1 MIKYIL
7 NNRLLFIGIH
17 ILMGYVSTLLKGS
30 IILKLFWV
38 LIIGFFIFIITFK
51 KNKNEEALYLAS
63 YLVGAEVFI
72 RMSDGFL
79 LYETGKYG
87 IILFSILGII
97 WGPVKQKTSISF
109 LVYVLFLVIG
119 IVFTQVPLGESLR
132 KSIAFNLS
140 GPISLGFFALYCFK
154 RTITILQLKELLF
167 VCLLPVFSII
177 SFVYFRT
184 PDLEELVF
192 NGSSNFSTSG
202 GFGPNQVATIIG
214 FGVFIL
220 SVFIFTRVQLSLSIF
235 LDIIF
240 LLYFTYRGLLTF
252 SRGGMITAIFAFF
265 IFVLFMLLYQKN
277 TFIKVFKFLF
287 ITLILFLGIWLY
299 TSDITGGMI
308 DNRYSNKNA
317 TGIEKKDISAG
328 RFQLFSA
335 QLENFYESPIL
346 GIGVGN
352 GKYKRIESGK
362 RITAASHNEITRLIE
377 EHGLLGILALLILL
391 VKPLQN
397 IYFSTNYQR
406 AFLMSF
412 YVFWFLTIN
421 HSAMRIA
428 FPAFVYGLSLIK
440 IDHE

>member
-1 MIKYIL
+1 LIEKVVH
-7 NNRLLFIGIH
+7 NRLLFITIH
-17 ILMGYVSTLLKGS
+17 VVIGFLVTILPFAKIYP
-30 IILKLFWV
+30 LFI
-38 LIIGFFIFIITFK
+38 LIIGIYIIYSSR
-51 KNKNEEALYLAS
+51 NKNEEALYLAS

-87 IILFSILGII
+87 IILFSLLGII

-140 GPISLGFFALYCFK
+140 GPISLGFFALYCYK
-154 RTITILQLKELLF
+154 RTITIIQLKELLF

-184 PDLEELVF
+184 PDLEEIVF
-192 NGSSNFSTSG
+192 QVSSNFKTSG

-265 IFVLFMLLYQKN
+265 IFVLFMLFYQKN

-299 TSDITGGMI
+299 TSNITGGMI
-308 DNRYSNKNA
+308 NNRYANKNA

-362 RITAASHNEITRLIE
+362 RITAASHNEMTRLIE

>member
-192 NGSSNFSTSG
+192 HGSSNFSTSG
-202 GFGPNQVATIIG
+202 DFGPNQVATIIG

>member
-1 MIKYIL
+1 LIEKVVH
-7 NNRLLFIGIH
+7 NRLLFIAIH
-17 ILMGYVSTLLKGS
+17 VVIGFLVTILPFAKIYP
-30 IILKLFWV
+30 LFI
-38 LIIGFFIFIITFK
+38 LIIGIYIIYSSR
-51 KNKNEEALYLAS
+51 NKNEEALYLAS
-63 YLVGAEVFI
+63 YLVGVEVFI

-87 IILFSILGII
+87 IILFSLLGII

-140 GPISLGFFALYCFK
+140 GPISLGFFALYCYK

-265 IFVLFMLLYQKN
+265 IFVLFMLFYQKN

-308 DNRYSNKNA
+308 DNRYANKNA
-317 TGIEKKDISAG
+317 AGIEKKDVSAG

-406 AFLMSF
+406 AFLLSF

>member
-1 MIKYIL
+1 MIEKVVH
-7 NNRLLFIGIH
+7 NRLLFIAIH
-17 ILMGYVSTLLKGS
+17 VVIGFLVTILPFAKIYP
-30 IILKLFWV
+30 LFI
-38 LIIGFFIFIITFK
+38 LIIGIYIIYSSR
-51 KNKNEEALYLAS
+51 NKNEEALYLAS

-87 IILFSILGII
+87 IILFSLLGII

-109 LVYVLFLVIG
+109 LLYVLFLVIG

-140 GPISLGFFALYCFK
+140 GPISLGFFALYCYK
-154 RTITILQLKELLF
+154 RTITIIQLKELLF

-192 NGSSNFSTSG
+192 QVSSNFKTSG

-308 DNRYSNKNA
+308 DNRYANKNA
-317 TGIEKKDISAG
+317 AGIEKKDVSAG

-362 RITAASHNEITRLIE
+362 RITAASHNEMTRLIE

>member
-1 MIKYIL
+1 MIEKVVH
-7 NNRLLFIGIH
+7 NRLLFIAIH
-17 ILMGYVSTLLKGS
+17 VVIGFLVTILPFAKIYP
-30 IILKLFWV
+30 LFI
-38 LIIGFFIFIITFK
+38 LIIGIYIIYSSR
-51 KNKNEEALYLAS
+51 NKNEEALYLAS

-87 IILFSILGII
+87 IILFSLLGII

-140 GPISLGFFALYCFK
+140 GPISLGFFALYCYK
-154 RTITILQLKELLF
+154 RTITIIQLKELLF

-192 NGSSNFSTSG
+192 QVSSNFSTSG
-202 GFGPNQVATIIG
+202 NFGPNQVATIIG

-308 DNRYSNKNA
+308 DNRYANKNA

-440 IDHE
+440 INHE

>member
-1 MIKYIL
+1 
-7 NNRLLFIGIH
+7 
-17 ILMGYVSTLLKGS
+17 MGYVSTLLKGS

-87 IILFSILGII
+87 IILFSLLGII

-140 GPISLGFFALYCFK
+140 GPISLGFFALYCYK
-154 RTITILQLKELLF
+154 RTITIIQLKELLF

-192 NGSSNFSTSG
+192 QVSSNFSTSG
-202 GFGPNQVATIIG
+202 NFGPNQVATIIG

-406 AFLMSF
+406 AFLLSF

>member
-1 MIKYIL
+1 LIEKVVH
-7 NNRLLFIGIH
+7 NRLLFIAIH
-17 ILMGYVSTLLKGS
+17 VVIGFLVTILPFAKIYLLF
-30 IILKLFWV
+30 I
-38 LIIGFFIFIITFK
+38 LIIGIYIIYSSR
-51 KNKNEEALYLAS
+51 NKNEEALYLAS
-63 YLVGAEVFI
+63 YLVGVEVFI

-87 IILFSILGII
+87 IILFSLLGII

-140 GPISLGFFALYCFK
+140 GPISLGFFALYCYK

-265 IFVLFMLLYQKN
+265 IFVLFMLFYQKN

-299 TSDITGGMI
+299 TSNITGGMI
-308 DNRYSNKNA
+308 NNRYANKNA

-406 AFLMSF
+406 AFLLSF

>member
-1 MIKYIL
+1 MIEKVVH
-7 NNRLLFIGIH
+7 NRLLFIAIH
-17 ILMGYVSTLLKGS
+17 VVIGFLVTILPFAKIYP
-30 IILKLFWV
+30 LFI
-38 LIIGFFIFIITFK
+38 LIIGIYIIYSSR
-51 KNKNEEALYLAS
+51 NKNEEALYLVS

-87 IILFSILGII
+87 IILFSLLGII

-140 GPISLGFFALYCFK
+140 GPISLGFFALYCYK
-154 RTITILQLKELLF
+154 RTITIIQLKELLF
-167 VCLLPVFSII
+167 LCLLPVFSII

-192 NGSSNFSTSG
+192 QVSSNFSTSG
-202 GFGPNQVATIIG
+202 NFGPNQVATIIG

>member
-1 MIKYIL
+1 MIEKVVH
-7 NNRLLFIGIH
+7 NRLLFIAIH
-17 ILMGYVSTLLKGS
+17 VVIGFLVTILPFAKIYP
-30 IILKLFWV
+30 LFI
-38 LIIGFFIFIITFK
+38 LIIGIYIIYSSR
-51 KNKNEEALYLAS
+51 NKNEEALYLAS
-63 YLVGAEVFI
+63 YLVGVEVFI

-87 IILFSILGII
+87 IILFSLLGII

-140 GPISLGFFALYCFK
+140 GPISLGFFALYCYK

-265 IFVLFMLLYQKN
+265 IFVLFMLFYQKN

-308 DNRYSNKNA
+308 DNRYANKNA
-317 TGIEKKDISAG
+317 AGIEKKDVSAG

-406 AFLMSF
+406 AFLLSF

>member
-1 MIKYIL
+1 LIEKVVH
-7 NNRLLFIGIH
+7 NRLLFIAIH
-17 ILMGYVSTLLKGS
+17 VVIGFLVTILPFAKIYP
-30 IILKLFWV
+30 LFI
-38 LIIGFFIFIITFK
+38 LIIGIYIIYSSR
-51 KNKNEEALYLAS
+51 NKNEEALYLAS
-63 YLVGAEVFI
+63 YLVGVEVFI

-87 IILFSILGII
+87 IILFSLLGII

-109 LVYVLFLVIG
+109 LLYVLFLVIG

-140 GPISLGFFALYCFK
+140 GPISLGFFALYCYK

-265 IFVLFMLLYQKN
+265 IFVLFMLFYQKN

-308 DNRYSNKNA
+308 DNRYANKNA
-317 TGIEKKDISAG
+317 AGIEKKDVSAG

-406 AFLMSF
+406 AFLLSF